1 MKQKYSH
8 LEGEKVDFSEVV
20 EKKNKEIERLNEEWN
35 EISKKLAESNKAR
48 FELQYNLDEIK
59 NSDIR
64 KEFKEKRLEQEKVMM
79 QQTIDQLKADL
90 KERTSL
96 ATEFKKDNISKILD
110 LETKNNMLDQEN
122 QQLKKVLA
130 VSKKTCKEQ
139 EGKIEDMFSKMKRAA
154 EEHVEAEN
162 NMQQELS
169 SQTKLVQLY
178 KVMFVCS
185 SHFLTV
191 SHKNMNKS
199 SNNISILT
207 PV

>member
-79 QQTIDQLKADL
+79 QQTIDQLKSDL

-96 ATEFKKDNISKILD
+96 ASEFKKDNISKILD

-122 QQLKKVLA
+122 QQLKQVLA

-139 EGKIEDMFSKMKRAA
+139 ESKIEDMFSKMKRAA

-178 KVMFVCS
+178 KVMFWSSLNHVC
-185 SHFLTV
+185 FW
-191 SHKNMNKS
+191 
-199 SNNISILT
+199 
-207 PV
+207 

>member
-79 QQTIDQLKADL
+79 QQTIDQLKSDL

-96 ATEFKKDNISKILD
+96 ASEFKKDNISKILD

-122 QQLKKVLA
+122 QQLKQVLA

-139 EGKIEDMFSKMKRAA
+139 ASKIEDMFSKMKRAA

-178 KVMFVCS
+178 KVMF
-185 SHFLTV
+185 
-191 SHKNMNKS
+191 
-199 SNNISILT
+199 
-207 PV
+207 